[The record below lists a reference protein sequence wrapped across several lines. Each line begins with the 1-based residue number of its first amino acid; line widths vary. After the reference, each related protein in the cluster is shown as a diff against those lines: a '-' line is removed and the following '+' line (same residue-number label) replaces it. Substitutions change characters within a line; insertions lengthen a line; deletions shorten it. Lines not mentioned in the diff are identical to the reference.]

1 MENYNDLQVSLEKQ
15 RTKLNKEFF
24 SGAALY
30 DAITSDNTITIDVSG
45 YTPDNSFITS
55 SNLDS
60 ITTISGISTST
71 VNISDIISLDDQISF
86 DFDNIK
92 IVPTLWKEAL
102 PDVYTVNDMCEEYP
116 ALAKA
121 YENFQTVYKLVEQD
135 YKGKKEDN
143 T

>member
-1 MENYNDLQVSLEKQ
+1 MTQSKD
-15 RTKLNKEFF
+15 
-24 SGAALY
+24 
-30 DAITSDNTITIDVSG
+30 DTITIDLSDC
-45 YTPDNSFITS
+45 TMNNDSSFITS

-60 ITTISGISTST
+60 ITTISGISIDT
-71 VNISDIISLDDQISF
+71 VNISDYTTSTDDQISF
-86 DFDNIK
+86 DWDNIN
-92 IVPTLWKEAL
+92 IVPTLWTETL
-102 PDVYTVNDMCEEYP
+102 PNVDTVNAMCNEYP

>member
-1 MENYNDLQVSLEKQ
+1 MTQSKVDTV
-15 RTKLNKEFF
+15 
-24 SGAALY
+24 
-30 DAITSDNTITIDVSG
+30 TIDLGG
-45 YTPDNSFITS
+45 YTMESNGSVIST

-60 ITTISGISTST
+60 ITTISGITGYT
-71 VNISDIISLDDQISF
+71 ISSDDQISF
-86 DFDNIK
+86 DWDNIK

-102 PDVYTVNDMCEEYP
+102 PDIYTVNNMCEEYP

-121 YENFQTVYKLVEQD
+121 YENFQTIYKLVEQD

>member
-1 MENYNDLQVSLEKQ
+1 MTQS
-15 RTKLNKEFF
+15 NK
-24 SGAALY
+24 
-30 DAITSDNTITIDVSG
+30 AIDTITLDLSD
-45 YTPDNSFITS
+45 YPDEAFITDTGSDYTSNVSTNTNSSVISS

-71 VNISDIISLDDQISF
+71 GSTYRVDDQITF

-92 IVPTLWKEAL
+92 IVPTLWTETL

-121 YENFQTVYKLVEQD
+121 YENFQTIYKLVEQD

>member
-1 MENYNDLQVSLEKQ
+1 MTQS
-15 RTKLNKEFF
+15 NK
-24 SGAALY
+24 
-30 DAITSDNTITIDVSG
+30 AIDTITLDLSD
-45 YTPDNSFITS
+45 YPDEAFITDTGSDYTFNVSTNTNSSVISS

-60 ITTISGISTST
+60 ITTISGITGYT
-71 VNISDIISLDDQISF
+71 ISSDDQISF
-86 DFDNIK
+86 DWDNIK

-102 PDVYTVNDMCEEYP
+102 PDIYTVNNMCEEYP

-121 YENFQTVYKLVEQD
+121 YENFQTIYKLVEQD

>member
-1 MENYNDLQVSLEKQ
+1 MTQSK
-15 RTKLNKEFF
+15 
-24 SGAALY
+24 
-30 DAITSDNTITIDVSG
+30 DNTITINLSD
-45 YTPDNSFITS
+45 YTMNTDSSYISS

-60 ITTISGISTST
+60 ITTISGIYDTPT
-71 VNISDIISLDDQISF
+71 VDISDILSSDDQISF

-102 PDVYTVNDMCEEYP
+102 PDVYTVNDMCEQYP

-135 YKGKKEDN
+135 YKGKKEDD
-143 T
+143 

>member
-1 MENYNDLQVSLEKQ
+1 MTQS
-15 RTKLNKEFF
+15 NK
-24 SGAALY
+24 A
-30 DAITSDNTITIDVSG
+30 SDTITIDLSDYTMDSSG
-45 YTPDNSFITS
+45 SVIS
-55 SNLDS
+55 SSDFNS

-71 VNISDIISLDDQISF
+71 GSTYRLDDQISF

-102 PDVYTVNDMCEEYP
+102 PDVDTVNAMCNEYP

-121 YENFQTVYKLVEQD
+121 YENFKTVYKLVEQD

>member
-1 MENYNDLQVSLEKQ
+1 MTQSKD
-15 RTKLNKEFF
+15 
-24 SGAALY
+24 
-30 DAITSDNTITIDVSG
+30 DTITIDLSD
-45 YTPDNSFITS
+45 YTTDPYSSVITS

-71 VNISDIISLDDQISF
+71 VNISDILSSDDQISF

-102 PDVYTVNDMCEEYP
+102 PDVDTVNAMCNEYP

-121 YENFQTVYKLVEQD
+121 YENFQTVYKLVDQD
-135 YKGKKEDN
+135 YKGKQDD
-143 T
+143 

>member
-1 MENYNDLQVSLEKQ
+1 MTQSTAD
-15 RTKLNKEFF
+15 
-24 SGAALY
+24 
-30 DAITSDNTITIDVSG
+30 TITIDLG
-45 YTPDNSFITS
+45 DYTTNTNSSVITS

-60 ITTISGISTST
+60 ITTISGITGYT
-71 VNISDIISLDDQISF
+71 VSSDDQISF
-86 DFDNIK
+86 DWDNIK

-102 PDVYTVNDMCEEYP
+102 PDIYTVTNMCEEYP

>member
-1 MENYNDLQVSLEKQ
+1 MTQS
-15 RTKLNKEFF
+15 NK
-24 SGAALY
+24 A
-30 DAITSDNTITIDVSG
+30 SDTITIDLSDYTMDSSG
-45 YTPDNSFITS
+45 SVIS
-55 SNLDS
+55 SSDFNS

-71 VNISDIISLDDQISF
+71 GSTYRLDDQISF

-102 PDVYTVNDMCEEYP
+102 PDVDTVNAMCNEYP

>member
-1 MENYNDLQVSLEKQ
+1 MHTDS
-15 RTKLNKEFF
+15 
-24 SGAALY
+24 
-30 DAITSDNTITIDVSG
+30 
-45 YTPDNSFITS
+45 SFITS

-60 ITTISGISTST
+60 ITTISGISIDTINIRDYTTST
-71 VNISDIISLDDQISF
+71 DDQISF
-86 DFDNIK
+86 DWDNIN
-92 IVPTLWKEAL
+92 IVPTLWTETL
-102 PDVYTVNDMCEEYP
+102 PDVDTVNAMCNEYP

>member
-1 MENYNDLQVSLEKQ
+1 MTQS
-15 RTKLNKEFF
+15 NK
-24 SGAALY
+24 A
-30 DAITSDNTITIDVSG
+30 SDTITIDLSDYDNEDFVTDTGTDYTFNVSTNTNG
-45 YTPDNSFITS
+45 SVITS

-71 VNISDIISLDDQISF
+71 GSTYRLDDQISF

-102 PDVYTVNDMCEEYP
+102 PDVDTVNAMCNEYP

>member
-1 MENYNDLQVSLEKQ
+1 MTQS
-15 RTKLNKEFF
+15 NK
-24 SGAALY
+24 
-30 DAITSDNTITIDVSG
+30 AIDTITLDLSD
-45 YTPDNSFITS
+45 YPDEAFITDTGSDYTFNVSTNTNSSVISS

-60 ITTISGISTST
+60 ITTISGIYDTPT
-71 VNISDIISLDDQISF
+71 VDISDILSSDDQISF

-102 PDVYTVNDMCEEYP
+102 PDLYTVNDMCEQYP

-121 YENFQTVYKLVEQD
+121 YENFQTIYKLVEQD